1 MKKCLFIYGNHNIEN
16 LFDKHPSK
24 INFHGQW
31 IALKDLLLQN
41 GIKIFSKNDLKSI
54 NIEYKCQF
62 TLSNIVGP

>member
-1 MKKCLFIYGNHNIEN
+1 MKKCLFIYGNNNIEN

-41 GIKIFSKNDLKSI
+41 GIKIFSKNDLKSA
-54 NIEYKCQF
+54 Q
-62 TLSNIVGP
+62 S